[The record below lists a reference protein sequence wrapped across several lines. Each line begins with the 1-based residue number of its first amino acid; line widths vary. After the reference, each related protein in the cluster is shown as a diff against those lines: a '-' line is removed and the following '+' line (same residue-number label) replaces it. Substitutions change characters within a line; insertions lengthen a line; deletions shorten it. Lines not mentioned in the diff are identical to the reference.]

1 MQAICGAENT
11 IPSQLPGTFNQAF
24 LFVSDGEKFNAEF
37 CYGSLQKWLSSRKLM
52 SCIFQ
57 VFQLYSDK
65 YKHFIYSTLL
75 IYSTIVALRVL
86 GLVR

>member
-1 MQAICGAENT
+1 
-11 IPSQLPGTFNQAF
+11 
-24 LFVSDGEKFNAEF
+24 
-37 CYGSLQKWLSSRKLM
+37 M

-86 GLVR
+86 ELVH